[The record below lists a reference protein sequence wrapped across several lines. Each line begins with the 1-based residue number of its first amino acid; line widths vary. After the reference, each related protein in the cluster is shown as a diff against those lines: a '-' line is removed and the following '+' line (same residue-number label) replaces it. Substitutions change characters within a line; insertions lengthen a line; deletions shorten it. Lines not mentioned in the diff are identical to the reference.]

1 MAITGAQCRA
11 GRALAELSREILAKL
26 SGVDA
31 ATIEHFERKVDKPQA
46 ADVDAIAAALE
57 EAGIVFIDE
66 NGGGVGVR
74 LKFTA
79 SEAKRIANLENEGGM
94 VGLDDVQQ

>member
-11 GRALAELSREILAKL
+11 GRALAELSREMLAKL
-26 SGVDA
+26 SKVDA
-31 ATIEHFERKVDKPQA
+31 SAIEHFERKLDMPDAKGIA
-46 ADVDAIAAALE
+46 AIAAALG
-57 EAGIVFIDE
+57 EAGIVFIPE

-79 SEAKRIANLENEGGM
+79 SEARRIATLENEGGT

>member
-1 MAITGAQCRA
+1 MITHAQCRA
-11 GRALAELSREILAKL
+11 GRALAEISRDILSKL

-31 ATIEHFERKVDKPQA
+31 EVIGNFERKLEKPD
-46 ADVDAIAAALE
+46 ADTRLAIRRALE
-57 EAGIVFIDE
+57 DAGVVFLPE

-79 SEAKRIANLENEGGM
+79 SETKRIATLESEGGI
-94 VGLDDVQQ
+94 VGHDDIP

>member
-1 MAITGAQCRA
+1 MTITGAQCRA

-26 SGVDA
+26 SKVDA
-31 ATIEHFERKVDKPQA
+31 VVIEHFERKLDKPDA
-46 ADVDAIAAALE
+46 GAIAAIAAALE
-57 EAGIVFIDE
+57 EAGIVFIPE

-79 SEAKRIANLENEGGM
+79 SEAKRIATLENEGGN
-94 VGLDDVQQ
+94 VGLDDVPQ

>member
-1 MAITGAQCRA
+1 MITGAQCRA
-11 GRALAELSREILAKL
+11 GRALAELTREMLAKL
-26 SGVDA
+26 SKIDA
-31 ATIEHFERKVDKPQA
+31 TVIEHFERKVDKPDA
-46 ADVDAIAAALE
+46 SSIEAIAAALE
-57 EAGIVFIDE
+57 TAGVMFIPE

-79 SEAKRIANLENEGGM
+79 SEARRIASLENEGGA

>member
-1 MAITGAQCRA
+1 MITGAQCRA
-11 GRALAELSREILAKL
+11 GRALAELTREMLAKL
-26 SGVDA
+26 SKIDA
-31 ATIEHFERKVDKPQA
+31 TVIEHFERKMDKPDTA
-46 ADVDAIAAALE
+46 TIKALTAALE
-57 EAGIVFIDE
+57 EVGVVFIPE

-79 SEAKRIANLENEGGM
+79 SEAKRIATLENEGGA